1 LGQDWRSLIKRP
13 KGLTFWEEKMMK
25 RTKTNLIGAVVAA
38 VMAVPAVAQETVSAV
53 VIDGYPDRALWVKE
67 FSNFFI
73 PEVDRQLAETG
84 AYKMNWQENYG
95 GSIVKPKGVLE
106 GVQLGLGD
114 IGIVTTIFH
123 SSKLPSQG
131 ISGST
136 PFVATDARAVAQ
148 AVDEIAR
155 EFPAMQNEFAA
166 QNQVYLATG
175 VVLDTYQVFCSDEVS
190 SVSDL
195 EGRKIAGAG
204 LNLRYL
210 EGIKD
215 AAGVRGGLTDF
226 YNMVQTGLVDCA
238 MLWPEA
244 AKTFKIAEVAPYML
258 QADLGAVNS
267 KSVTVNADYWA
278 KLPDDVKDVL
288 QAVAIQYRDHVA
300 GIAMDRAAASRD
312 AYVDAGG
319 TIVELSAEDRAA
331 WANAMPN
338 VAQEWAETLN
348 GKGEQG
354 TEMLAAYLGKLADAG
369 HTGVRDWTSK

>member
-1 LGQDWRSLIKRP
+1 MMNWTKGRLLGAALATTLAIP
-13 KGLTFWEEKMMK
+13 AAAEE
-25 RTKTNLIGAVVAA
+25 TIN
-38 VMAVPAVAQETVSAV
+38 AV

-67 FSNFFI
+67 FTNFFI
-73 PEVDRQLAETG
+73 PEVDKRLAETG
-84 AYKMNWQENYG
+84 NYKMNWQENYG

-136 PFVATDARAVAQ
+136 PFVATDARAVAK

-155 EFPAMQNEFAA
+155 EYPAMQNEFAA

-175 VVLDTYQVFCSDEVS
+175 VVLDTYQIFCTQPVS

-215 AAGVRGGLTDF
+215 TAGVRGGLTDF
-226 YNMVQTGLVDCA
+226 YNMLQTGLVDCG

-258 QADLGAVNS
+258 KADLGAVNS
-267 KSVTVNADYWA
+267 KTITVNADYWA
-278 KLPDDVKDVL
+278 SLPDEVKDVL
-288 QAVAIQYRDHVA
+288 KAVAIDYRDHVA

-312 AYVDAGG
+312 AYVEAGG
-319 TIVELSAEDRAA
+319 TIVQVSDEDRAA

-338 VAQEWAETLN
+338 VAQEWAKTLN
-348 GKGEQG
+348 ASGEQG
-354 TEMLAAYLGKLADAG
+354 TEMLAAYLGKLKDAG
-369 HTGVRDWTSK
+369 YSGVRDWTTE

>member
-1 LGQDWRSLIKRP
+1 MKKCIKFSLI
-13 KGLTFWEEKMMK
+13 G
-25 RTKTNLIGAVVAA
+25 GALAA
-38 VMAVPAVAQETVSAV
+38 LMALPAAAQESISAV

-67 FSNFFI
+67 FTNFFI
-73 PEVDRQLAETG
+73 PEVDRRLAENG
-84 AYKMNWQENYG
+84 NYKMNWQENYG

-136 PFVATDARAVAQ
+136 PFVASDARAVAK

-175 VVLDTYQVFCSDEVS
+175 VVLDTYQVFCSEKVS
-190 SVSDL
+190 KLADL

-258 QADLGAVNS
+258 RADLGAVNT
-267 KSVTVNADYWA
+267 KTVTVNADYWE
-278 KLPDDVKDVL
+278 KLPDEVKDVL
-288 QAVAIQYRDHVA
+288 KAVAIDYRDHVA

-312 AYVDAGG
+312 AYVAAGG
-319 TIVELSAEDRAA
+319 TIAELSDEDRAA

-338 VAQEWAETLN
+338 VAQEWASTLN
-348 GKGEQG
+348 GKGEAG
-354 TEMLAAYLGKLADAG
+354 SEMLAAYIGKLADAG
-369 HTGVRDWTSK
+369 YTGMRDWTAE

>member
-1 LGQDWRSLIKRP
+1 MLNWTKKAIAGIALTTVASLP
-13 KGLTFWEEKMMK
+13 L
-25 RTKTNLIGAVVAA
+25 A
-38 VMAVPAVAQETVSAV
+38 AQETISAV

-73 PEVDRQLAETG
+73 PEVDKRLAETG
-84 AYKMNWQENYG
+84 NYQMSWQENYG

-136 PFVATDARAVAQ
+136 PFVASDARAVAK

-155 EFPAMQNEFAA
+155 EFPAMNNEFAA

-175 VVLDTYQVFCSDEVS
+175 VVLDTYQIFCTSEVS

-195 EGRKIAGAG
+195 EGKKIAGAG

-226 YNMVQTGLVDCA
+226 YNMLQTGLVDCG

-258 QADLGAVNS
+258 KADLGAVNS
-267 KSVTVNADYWA
+267 KTITVNADYWSG
-278 KLPDDVKDVL
+278 LPDEVKDVL
-288 QAVAIQYRDHVA
+288 KAVAIDYRDHLA
-300 GIAMDRAAASRD
+300 GIAMDRAEASRA
-312 AYVDAGG
+312 AYVEQGG
-319 TIVELSAEDRAA
+319 TVVEVSAEDRTA

-338 VAQEWAETLN
+338 VAQEWAENLN
-348 GKGEQG
+348 GKEEQG
-354 TEMLAAYLGKLADAG
+354 SEMLAAYLGKLEAAG
-369 HTGVRDWTSK
+369 FTGVRDWTAK

>member
-1 LGQDWRSLIKRP
+1 MKIWTKRSLI
-13 KGLTFWEEKMMK
+13 
-25 RTKTNLIGAVVAA
+25 GAALA
-38 VMAVPAVAQETVSAV
+38 SVMALPAAAEETISAV

-67 FSNFFI
+67 FTSFFI
-73 PEVDRQLAETG
+73 PEVDKRLAESG
-84 AYKMNWQENYG
+84 NYKMNWQENYG

-106 GVQLGLGD
+106 GIQLGLGD

-136 PFVATDARAVAQ
+136 PFVASDSRAVAK

-155 EFPAMQNEFAA
+155 EYPAMQNEFAA

-175 VVLDTYQVFCSDEVS
+175 VVLDTYQIFCTEPVA

-226 YNMVQTGLVDCA
+226 YNMLQTGLVDCG

-258 QADLGAVNS
+258 KADLGAVNS
-267 KSVTVNADYWA
+267 KTITVNTDYWA
-278 KLPDDVKDVL
+278 NLPDEVKDVL
-288 QAVAIQYRDHVA
+288 TAVAIDYRDHVA
-300 GIAMDRAAASRD
+300 GIAMDRAAASRE
-312 AYVDAGG
+312 AYVEAGG
-319 TIVELSAEDRAA
+319 TIVEVSDEDRAA

-338 VAQEWAETLN
+338 VAQEWAATLN
-348 GKGEQG
+348 DNGEQG
-354 TEMLAAYLGKLADAG
+354 TEMLAAYLGKLQDAG
-369 HTGVRDWTSK
+369 FTGVRDWTAE

>member
-1 LGQDWRSLIKRP
+1 MKNWTKRSL
-13 KGLTFWEEKMMK
+13 
-25 RTKTNLIGAVVAA
+25 VAA
-38 VMAVPAVAQETVSAV
+38 AVASVMAMPAKAEETISAV

-67 FSNFFI
+67 FTNFFI
-73 PEVDRQLAETG
+73 PEVDKRLAESG
-84 AYKMNWQENYG
+84 NYKMSWQENYG

-136 PFVATDARAVAQ
+136 PFVASDARAVAK

-175 VVLDTYQVFCSDEVS
+175 VVLDTYQVFCTEPVS
-190 SVSDL
+190 AVSDL
-195 EGRKIAGAG
+195 EGRKVAGAG

-226 YNMVQTGLVDCA
+226 YNMLQTGLVDCA

-258 QADLGAVNS
+258 KADLGAVNS
-267 KSVTVNADYWA
+267 KTITVNSDYWA
-278 KLPDDVKDVL
+278 KLPDEVKDVL
-288 QAVAIQYRDHVA
+288 KAVAIDYRDHVA

-312 AYVDAGG
+312 AYTEAGG
-319 TIVELSAEDRAA
+319 TIVEVSDEERAA

-338 VAQEWAETLN
+338 VAQEWAATLN
-348 GKGEQG
+348 ENGEQG
-354 TEMLAAYLGKLADAG
+354 DAILAAYLGKLQDAG
-369 HTGVRDWTSK
+369 FTGVRDWTAK

>member
-1 LGQDWRSLIKRP
+1 MKNWTKRSL
-13 KGLTFWEEKMMK
+13 
-25 RTKTNLIGAVVAA
+25 VAA
-38 VMAVPAVAQETVSAV
+38 AVASVMAMPGMAEETISAV

-67 FSNFFI
+67 FTNFFI
-73 PEVDRQLAETG
+73 PEVDKRLAESG
-84 AYKMNWQENYG
+84 NYKMSWQENYG

-136 PFVATDARAVAQ
+136 PFVASDARAVAK

-175 VVLDTYQVFCSDEVS
+175 VVLDTYQVFCTEPVS
-190 SVSDL
+190 AVSDL
-195 EGRKIAGAG
+195 EGRKVAGAG

-226 YNMVQTGLVDCA
+226 YNMLQTGLVDCA

-258 QADLGAVNS
+258 KADLGAVNS
-267 KSVTVNADYWA
+267 KTITVNSDYWA
-278 KLPDDVKDVL
+278 KLPDEVKDVL
-288 QAVAIQYRDHVA
+288 KAVAIDYRDHVA

-312 AYVDAGG
+312 AYTEAGG
-319 TIVELSAEDRAA
+319 MIVEVSDEERAA

-338 VAQEWAETLN
+338 VAQEWAATLN
-348 GKGEQG
+348 ENGEQG
-354 TEMLAAYLGKLADAG
+354 DAILAAYLGKLQDAG
-369 HTGVRDWTSK
+369 FTGVRDWTAK

>member
-1 LGQDWRSLIKRP
+1 MLKWTRQAV
-13 KGLTFWEEKMMK
+13 M
-25 RTKTNLIGAVVAA
+25 GATLAAMTALPVAA
-38 VMAVPAVAQETVSAV
+38 QERISAV

-67 FSNFFI
+67 FTNFFI
-73 PEVDRQLAETG
+73 PEVDKRLAEAG
-84 AYKMNWQENYG
+84 NYQMDWQENYG
-95 GSIVKPKGVLE
+95 GSIVKPRGVLE

-136 PFVATDARAVAQ
+136 PFVASDARAVAK

-155 EFPAMQNEFAA
+155 EFPAMNNEFAA

-175 VVLDTYQVFCSDEVS
+175 VVLDTYQLFCTSEVS
-190 SVSDL
+190 SVADL

-215 AAGVRGGLTDF
+215 TAGVRGGLTDF
-226 YNMVQTGLVDCA
+226 YNMLQTGLVDCG

-258 QADLGAVNS
+258 KADLGAVNS
-267 KSVTVNADYWA
+267 KTITVNADYWA
-278 KLPDDVKDVL
+278 KLPDEVKDVL
-288 QAVAIQYRDHVA
+288 KAVAIDYRDHVA
-300 GIAMDRAAASRD
+300 GIAMDRAAASAD
-312 AYVDAGG
+312 AYVEAGG
-319 TIVELSAEDRAA
+319 TIVEVSADDRAM
-331 WANAMPN
+331 WAKAMPN
-338 VAQEWAETLN
+338 IAQEWAATLN
-348 GKGEQG
+348 DKGEQG
-354 TEMLAAYLGKLADAG
+354 SEMLAAYLGKLEAAG
-369 HTGVRDWTSK
+369 FTGVRDWTAE

>member
-1 LGQDWRSLIKRP
+1 MKHWLKNSLLG
-13 KGLTFWEEKMMK
+13 
-25 RTKTNLIGAVVAA
+25 AA
-38 VMAVPAVAQETVSAV
+38 LATATALPAAAQQSINAV
-53 VIDGYPDRALWVKE
+53 VIDGYPARALWVKE
-67 FSNFFI
+67 FTNFFI
-73 PEVDRQLAETG
+73 PEVDRRLAETG
-84 AYKMNWQENYG
+84 TYEMNWQENYG

-131 ISGST
+131 LAGAT
-136 PFVATDARAVAQ
+136 PFISSDARAVAK

-155 EFPAMQNEFAA
+155 EFPAMNNEFAD

-175 VVLDTYQVFCSDEVS
+175 VVLDTYQVFCSETVTS
-190 SVSDL
+190 LKDL

-226 YNMVQTGLVDCA
+226 YNMLQTGLVDCA

-244 AKTFKIAEVAPYML
+244 AKTFKIAEVGPYML
-258 QADLGAVNS
+258 RVDLGAVNS
-267 KSVTVNADYWA
+267 KTITVNADYWA
-278 KLPDDVKDVL
+278 GLPDEVKDVL
-288 QAVAIQYRDHVA
+288 QAVAIDYRDHVA
-300 GIAMDRAAASRD
+300 GIAMDRAEASR
-312 AYVDAGG
+312 AAFVEGG
-319 TIVELSAEDRAA
+319 GKIVEIPAEEREA

-338 VAQEWAETLN
+338 IAKELAVTLD
-348 GKGEQG
+348 GRGEPG
-354 TEMLAAYLGKLADAG
+354 TEMLAAYVDKLKAAG
-369 HTGVRDWTSK
+369 FAPKRDWSAE